1 LGANLASKIKEIN
14 KLEERLSEIRVSMYN
29 VNVHGSEAEAYA
41 RNYRDLEEQ
50 VDKLV
55 ERL

>member
-14 KLEERLSEIRVSMYN
+14 KLEERLSEIRTSMYN
-29 VNVHGSEAEAYA
+29 VNVHGGEAEAYA